1 MFIYTVVTCHKIFML
16 FKHFVNRY
24 RDRYT
29 GFLID
34 SVDTH
39 QIFGF
44 VDVGKRK
51 EIRINDF

>member
-1 MFIYTVVTCHKIFML
+1 MFIYAVVTCHKIFIL
-16 FKHFVNRY
+16 FNHFVNRY

-29 GFLID
+29 GFLIS